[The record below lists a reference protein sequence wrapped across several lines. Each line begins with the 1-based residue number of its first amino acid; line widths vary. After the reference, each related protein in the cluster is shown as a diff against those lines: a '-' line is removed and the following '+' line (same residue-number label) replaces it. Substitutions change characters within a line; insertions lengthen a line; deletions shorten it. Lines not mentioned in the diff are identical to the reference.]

1 MKPYTADPSSPLR
14 AAVLGCTGSVGRQ
27 ALEVL
32 DELGCRVVLLSAG
45 SRAADV
51 ERLARKYR
59 PEICTMDSPE
69 AAKAL
74 RLATADTDVRVYGGG
89 DAACRAIGEVRADL
103 VIHAVAGLAGLP
115 SALAAAETGARLGIA
130 NKEAVIAAGG
140 LIFDR
145 IRKSGGELI
154 PLDSEHSAIFQ
165 CLAAAGASSVRGD
178 GDTALVRRIL
188 LTASGGPFF
197 GRKREEL
204 FRVTPEEALRH
215 PTWRMGPKITVDCA
229 TLMNKGFEIM
239 EAVRLFGVTEEK
251 VEVLV
256 HRQSIIHSMVEYI
269 DHTVIAQLG
278 APDMRA
284 CIRYAV
290 TYPTRAF
297 RAGEGLDFTA
307 LGTLTLEKPDIVTF
321 PLLDAAREAIRR
333 GGTAPT
339 ALIAADEEAVAAFL
353 AGRIS
358 FPAISDAVREAA
370 QAAASGSADTPDEIF
385 AAEADARRTAR
396 RILADM

>member
-1 MKPYTADPSSPLR
+1 MKPYIADPASPLR

-45 SRAADV
+45 SRDEETA
-51 ERLARKYR
+51 RLARKYR
-59 PEICTMDSPE
+59 PEICTLDSTG
-69 AAKAL
+69 AAASL
-74 RLATADTDVRVYGGG
+74 RLALAGEDIRVYGGG
-89 DAACRAIGEVRADL
+89 DAACRAIGEAKADII
-103 VIHAVAGLAGLP
+103 IHAVAGLAGLP

-140 LIFDR
+140 LLYDR

-154 PLDSEHSAIFQ
+154 PIDSEHSAIFQ
-165 CLAAAGASSVRGD
+165 CLSAAGASSVRGG
-178 GDTALVRRIL
+178 GDVSLVRRIL

-204 FRVTPEEALRH
+204 SRVTPEEALRH

-239 EAVRLFGVTEEK
+239 EAVRLFGVTEDK
-251 VEVLV
+251 IEVLV

-269 DHTVIAQLG
+269 DHVVLAQLG
-278 APDMRA
+278 APDMRT
-284 CIRYAV
+284 CIRCAV
-290 TYPTRAF
+290 TYPTRAIC
-297 RAGEGLDFTA
+297 AGEGLDFAA
-307 LGTLTLEKPDIVTF
+307 LGALTLEKPDTEAF
-321 PLLDAAREAIRR
+321 PLLDTAREAIRR
-333 GGTAPT
+333 GGSVPT

-358 FPAISDAVREAA
+358 FTAISDAVREAT
-370 QAAASGSADTPDEIF
+370 QAAVPGCADTSEEIL
-385 AAEADARRTAR
+385 AAEADARQTAR
-396 RILADM
+396 RILAAY